1 MVIKGTCF
9 STEFIFKNSFQTP
22 DYFTEKAI
30 FRIFIKNAFP
40 VKYTIFAFPVKDT
53 ILVFFWLSA
62 SGRLPEKQKSA
73 EKVYS
78 KKFYESKFKFCIFL
92 KKTNKKKTKKNNK
105 KQTNKEKQKNNNI
118 KQTNKKR
125 HDLAATSKAAEYSFW
140 GSKSIQP

>member
-1 MVIKGTCF
+1 MALTCSTGYWLDNKGTCF
-9 STEFIFKNSFQTP
+9 STEFFFKNSFQTP

-78 KKFYESKFKFCIFL
+78 RKFYESKFKFCIE
-92 KKTNKKKTKKNNK
+92 KKKTKNKKTKK
-105 KQTNKEKQKNNNI
+105 KQTKKNKKTTTSN
-118 KQTNKKR
+118 KQTKNR
-125 HDLAATSKAAEYSFW
+125 MT
-140 GSKSIQP
+140 